1 MRITGPPGP
10 VLGVTDGTRE
20 YGLILCQHYEGSE
33 EWLEIV
39 SAMPRALFS
48 AELLHEVR
56 TGRRSL
62 DISLDRLEVGG
73 LLRVRGR
80 DRTVVYRLVEHNFEL
95 DYFIGEWPD

>member
-1 MRITGPPGP
+1 MGI
-10 VLGVTDGTRE
+10 DANSAE
-20 YGLILCQHYEGSE
+20 YGIVLRQHYEGTE
-33 EWLEIV
+33 EWLEII

-62 DISLDRLEVGG
+62 DIMLDKPEIGG
-73 LLRVRGR
+73 VLRIRGR
-80 DRTVVYRLVEHNFEL
+80 DRTLVYVLTEHNFEL